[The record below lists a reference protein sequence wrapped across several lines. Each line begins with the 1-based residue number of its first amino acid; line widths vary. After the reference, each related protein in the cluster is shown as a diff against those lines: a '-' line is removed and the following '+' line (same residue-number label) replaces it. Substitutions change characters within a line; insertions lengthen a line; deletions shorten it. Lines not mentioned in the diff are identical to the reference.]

1 MKSSENLNVASGKG
15 YQINQTEVLNSTT
28 LGSGVINS
36 SLTSVGTLGSLTV
49 SGDVSIA
56 DKIVHTGDT
65 NTSISF
71 LLLIT
76 LDLQQV
82 VPLDL
87 MLLQMVTF
95 Y

>member
-56 DKIVHTGDT
+56 DKIVHTGNT
-65 NTSISF
+65 NTAIRF
-71 LLLIT
+71 PADNTI
-76 LDLQQV
+76 
-82 VPLDL
+82 
-87 MLLQMVTF
+87 
-95 Y
+95 